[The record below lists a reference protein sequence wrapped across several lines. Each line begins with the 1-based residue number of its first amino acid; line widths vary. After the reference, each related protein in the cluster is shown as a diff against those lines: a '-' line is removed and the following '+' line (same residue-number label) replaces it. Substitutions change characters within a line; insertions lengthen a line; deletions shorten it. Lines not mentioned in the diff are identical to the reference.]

1 MRLTSAQRKARLSRQ
16 GGADRRARAGY
27 LNNLGSVR
35 MRMEKHAEAISA
47 LAEASQLLADEAE
60 PQLLASVYGNMGD
73 VYAPKPDRPTALSC
87 SRRLAERKRTR

>member
-1 MRLTSAQRKARLSRQ
+1 
-16 GGADRRARAGY
+16 
-27 LNNLGSVR
+27 

-73 VYAPKPDRPTALSC
+73 VYAPAPPAL
-87 SRRLAERKRTR
+87 LAERKADAMR